1 MCLKSNTLLL
11 TDVFENCK
19 KTCLKRYELNSA
31 KFLLA
36 PGLAWQAVLKK
47 TKVKLELLT
56 AIDMLSIIEKGIK
69 GGLYTLLIDMQKLII
84 NIWKILIKIKNLPI
98 LNIAM

>member
-1 MCLKSNTLLL
+1 MLKTLWIK
-11 TDVFENCK
+11 F
-19 KTCLKRYELNSA
+19 S